1 MLGINQTIMMAIS
14 MVIITALVGVQ
25 GLGRDVWFS
34 LREIKP
40 GDGLE
45 SGIAIVLLAIVF
57 DRISYALSQSTT
69 TSSNSAPT
77 NASLS
82 EGALSERLRAFVARY
97 PSQVLGAGVI
107 ALLLIVGLVLPFLKE
122 FPDEITFSMA
132 GPIDDVVD
140 WMSINLHF
148 ITSGYGTACS
158 ENSDWHPLKRCL
170 LWLPWPAMMI
180 LAAGLAYLTS
190 GRGAALIAVIGLAF
204 VGIGGVWT

>member
-1 MLGINQTIMMAIS
+1 M
-14 MVIITALVGVQ
+14 GVQ

-77 NASLS
+77 DASLP
-82 EGALSERLRAFVARY
+82 EGALSERLGAFVARY

-148 ITSGYGTACS
+148 ITSWNTGQPVPRIRISA
-158 ENSDWHPLKRCL
+158 H
-170 LWLPWPAMMI
+170 
-180 LAAGLAYLTS
+180 
-190 GRGAALIAVIGLAF
+190 
-204 VGIGGVWT
+204 